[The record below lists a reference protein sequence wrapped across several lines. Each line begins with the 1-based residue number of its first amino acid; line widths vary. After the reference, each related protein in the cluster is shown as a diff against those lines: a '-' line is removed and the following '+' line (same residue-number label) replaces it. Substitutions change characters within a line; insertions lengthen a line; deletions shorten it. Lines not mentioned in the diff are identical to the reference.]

1 MWELSDVMAVPAPSA
16 KTIAVKKSGHAPVL
30 SAHARMLYRSL
41 LKAGQMPADR
51 MGELLA
57 EGGRGQLDQLV
68 QLGLVR
74 ETPHGFV
81 AVSRAQV
88 IDELLSEQA
97 TLLQRALDEV
107 LVRQRRIH
115 TLLEAGSDLEGEGG
129 ERIHTLSVHPGGDS
143 SLYALSNGAHREL
156 MAIHPGGQF
165 PPEVLEQSLR
175 RAEANLNAGVRLR
188 VVHQAGA
195 LAHRDVTAYLH
206 TLEELGAWVRLRD
219 NVPFRLLMIDREAAV
234 CAAPI
239 GGVGEDSFM
248 IRGQRVI
255 GLLERVFET
264 AWVDSIPLRTMLASR
279 QRSTSSGQ
287 ERLADDVLLPGP
299 APSVRSGEAT
309 PGASAKALDDAA
321 LAQRYARLTPQQQIV
336 LRYLAEG
343 QTDRMIARRTGVTP
357 RTVTRRI
364 AAIYQVLE
372 VNSRFQAGVVAHRLG
387 LV

>member
-1 MWELSDVMAVPAPSA
+1 
-16 KTIAVKKSGHAPVL
+16 
-30 SAHARMLYRSL
+30 MLYRSL
-41 LKAGQMPADR
+41 VQAGPVPATR
-51 MGELLA
+51 VGELLV

-74 ETPHGFV
+74 ETPQGFV
-81 AVSRAQV
+81 AVPRAQV

-115 TLLEAGSDLEGEGG
+115 TLLEAGSELEGEGG
-129 ERIHTLSVHPGGDS
+129 ERIHALSVHPGGDP

-165 PPEVLEQSLR
+165 PAEVLEQSLR

-188 VVHQAGA
+188 VVHQCGA
-195 LAHRDVTAYLH
+195 LAHKDVITYLH

-264 AWVDSIPLRTMLASR
+264 AWVDSTPLRTMLANR
-279 QRSTSSGQ
+279 QRAMPSGRGSQTDNVFPARHAGQ
-287 ERLADDVLLPGP
+287 EKSGGAAAP
-299 APSVRSGEAT
+299 AND
-309 PGASAKALDDAA
+309 LDDAA

-372 VNSRFQAGVVAHRLG
+372 VGSRFQAGVVAHRLG